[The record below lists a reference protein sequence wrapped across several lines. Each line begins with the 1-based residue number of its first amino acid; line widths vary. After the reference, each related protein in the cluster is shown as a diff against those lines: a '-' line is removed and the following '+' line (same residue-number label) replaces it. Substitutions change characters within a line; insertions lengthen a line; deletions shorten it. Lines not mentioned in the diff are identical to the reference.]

1 MKTLRLLTAAA
12 LLLAGALAFAAATP
26 PPAFTAA
33 GNTCADITWKQETVA
48 KYPNVADACQGV
60 VQRNGETYVKFVGV
74 VQRVTPSTMRVKF
87 KGSDRS
93 VNVRTANVPKIVLE
107 DGTKL
112 RPQDVAPGQELTVY
126 MPSDRFVADFET
138 DQPDQLVTAE
148 IIDVTMDEPI
158 RTAAAEPA
166 PEALPRTATQWPL
179 VAALGLMLTAI
190 AAGLTLARRR
200 RLIAR

>member
-1 MKTLRLLTAAA
+1 
-12 LLLAGALAFAAATP
+12 
-26 PPAFTAA
+26 
-33 GNTCADITWKQETVA
+33 
-48 KYPNVADACQGV
+48 
-60 VQRNGETYVKFVGV
+60 
-74 VQRVTPSTMRVKF
+74 
-87 KGSDRS
+87 
-93 VNVRTANVPKIVLE
+93 
-107 DGTKL
+107 
-112 RPQDVAPGQELTVY
+112 

>member
-74 VQRVTPSTMRVKF
+74 VQRVTPSTPMSR
-87 KGSDRS
+87 RS
-93 VNVRTANVPKIVLE
+93 SSKTEPSCAHRTW
-107 DGTKL
+107 
-112 RPQDVAPGQELTVY
+112 
-126 MPSDRFVADFET
+126 
-138 DQPDQLVTAE
+138 
-148 IIDVTMDEPI
+148 
-158 RTAAAEPA
+158 
-166 PEALPRTATQWPL
+166 PR
-179 VAALGLMLTAI
+179 
-190 AAGLTLARRR
+190 ARS
-200 RLIAR
+200 